1 MIGALRFVH
10 GLALADLC
18 GWFAKLQDLILILR
32 SFEGTVYRYDNTGS
46 QLFQVEINSA
56 WLAKIPIA
64 DDDHTFDYE
73 QCKFVVEDFKE
84 KEQRQLWVLRCEKEN
99 N

>member
-1 MIGALRFVH
+1 MDWHWQIYV
-10 GLALADLC
+10 ADLQSC
-18 GWFAKLQDLILILR
+18 KILILILR

-64 DDDHTFDYE
+64 DDDHTFGYDM
-73 QCKFVVEDFKE
+73 
-84 KEQRQLWVLRCEKEN
+84 N
-99 N
+99 NASL

>member
-1 MIGALRFVH
+1 MYDRSTSLCSWIGIYV
-10 GLALADLC
+10 ADLQSC
-18 GWFAKLQDLILILR
+18 KILILILR

-46 QLFQVEINSA
+46 FSTGKIHMW